1 MTARDLPH
9 GDDAGR
15 TGPENGSWN
24 GSIWRRAN
32 KLDRIGMRKV
42 LQRSGIVDES
52 TTPLATDPAEVTQL
66 LGAQWYQ
73 QRLAKLAA
81 DLGRDQDSVQ
91 AEAAG
96 YLREMAASLD
106 ERAVQAWRGFSRWF
120 MRAYDVLVDEDQ
132 IAQLR
137 KLDKKATL
145 AFAFSHRSYL
155 DGMLLPE
162 VILANRLSPALT
174 FGGANLNFFP
184 FGAWAKRTGTIFIR
198 RQTKGL
204 PVYRFV
210 LRAYTAQLAQNHTN
224 LSWSIEG
231 GRTRTGKLR
240 PPVYGILRY
249 LSDAVDEIEGPEIY
263 LVPTSI
269 VYDQLHE
276 VAAMTTEAYGA
287 VKRPEDVRFLIRLA
301 RQQAQR
307 LGRAYLDFGEP
318 LPLRKRLQE
327 LHADASATGNE
338 IERIALDV
346 EHRINRATPVTP
358 IAVVSL
364 ALLGADHR
372 SLTINEVL
380 ATVQPLASYI
390 AARNW
395 TVAGAADLT
404 NRSTIRWTL
413 HQLVDSGVV
422 SVYDSGTEAVWGI
435 REDQHLVAAFYRN
448 TAIHILVDRAIAEI
462 AVVAALE
469 TASDAGSFSAAT
481 VRDEAL
487 RLRELLKFEFLFS
500 ARAQFEKELADEVR
514 LIGPAIGPVEDT
526 AKTYTAAA
534 ARRLLESADLL
545 LAHLVLR
552 PFLDAYHIV
561 ADRLAAHEVES
572 FDEKAFL
579 AECLQ
584 VGKQW
589 ELQRKIANAESRSM
603 ELFKTALRLARHRE
617 LIDGSAHA
625 DIAKRRRQFADEVAT
640 AIRWVN
646 RIAELART
654 RQRTDE
660 DGTASG

>member
-1 MTARDLPH
+1 MSRGPGATAREFGRVGVRKLLQ
-9 GDDAGR
+9 R
-15 TGPENGSWN
+15 TGF
-24 GSIWRRAN
+24 
-32 KLDRIGMRKV
+32 
-42 LQRSGIVDES
+42 VDES
-52 TTPLATDPAEVTQL
+52 ATPLTTDPAEVVQL
-66 LGAQWYQ
+66 LAAPWYVE
-73 QRLAKLAA
+73 RLNGLA
-81 DLGRDQDSVQ
+81 DELGRDPASVR

-96 YLREMAASLD
+96 YLREMAPSLD
-106 ERAVQAWRGFSRWF
+106 ERAVRAWRSFSCWL

-137 KLDKKATL
+137 KLDRKATL

-155 DGMLLPE
+155 DGLLLPE
-162 VILANRLSPALT
+162 VIQANRLLPALT

-184 FGAWAKRTGTIFIR
+184 MGAWAKRTGTIFIR
-198 RQTKGL
+198 RRTKDI

-210 LRAYTAQLAQNHTN
+210 LRAYAAQLVQNHAN
-224 LSWSIEG
+224 LTWSIEG

-249 LSDAVDEIEGPEIY
+249 ISDAVDEIDGPELY

-276 VAAMTTEAYGA
+276 VEAMTTEAYGA
-287 VKRPEDVRFLIRLA
+287 TKRPEDFRFLIRLA
-301 RQQAQR
+301 RQQGER

-318 LPLRKRLQE
+318 LPLRKRLEE
-327 LHADASATGNE
+327 LRAEESGTGTE

-358 IAVVSL
+358 TAVVSL
-364 ALLGADHR
+364 ALLGADR
-372 SLTINEVL
+372 SLSISEVL
-380 ATVQPLASYI
+380 ATVRPLASYI

-413 HQLVDSGVV
+413 HQLVASGVV
-422 SVYDSGTEAVWGI
+422 SVYDAGTEPVWGI
-435 REDQHLVAAFYRN
+435 GADQHLVAAFYRN
-448 TAIHILVDRAIAEI
+448 TAIHIVVDRAIAET
-462 AVVAALE
+462 ALLAATE
-469 TASDAGSFSAAT
+469 DAERSVEGLVSPAT

-500 ARAQFEKELADEVR
+500 ARAQFEKDLADEVR
-514 LIGPAIGPVEDT
+514 LIGRVEDT
-526 AKTYTAAA
+526 SKA
-534 ARRLLESADLL
+534 ARAADVRGLLEKADLL

-561 ADRLAAHEVES
+561 ADRLAAYEDES
-572 FDEKAFL
+572 FDEDAFL
-579 AECLQ
+579 AECLE

-589 ELQRKIANAESRSM
+589 ELQRRMASAESRSM

-617 LIDGSAHA
+617 LVDSFEDLDVA
-625 DIAKRRRQFADEVAT
+625 RRRREFADEVAT
-640 AIRWVN
+640 AVRRVN
-646 RIAELART
+646 TIAELAGAR
-654 RQRTDE
+654 
-660 DGTASG
+660 

>member
-1 MTARDLPH
+1 MSAGPGASAREF
-9 GDDAGR
+9 GR
-15 TGPENGSWN
+15 V
-24 GSIWRRAN
+24 
-32 KLDRIGMRKV
+32 GMRKL
-42 LQRSGIVDES
+42 LQRTGIVEES
-52 TTPLATDPAEVTQL
+52 TTPLTTDPAEVVQL
-66 LGAQWYQ
+66 LAAPWYD
-73 QRLAKLAA
+73 QRLAGLA
-81 DLGRDQDSVQ
+81 DELGRDLAGVR

-96 YLREMAASLD
+96 YLREMAPSLD
-106 ERAVQAWRGFSRWF
+106 ERAVRAWRSFSCWL

-137 KLDKKATL
+137 KLDRKATL

-155 DGMLLPE
+155 DGLLLPE
-162 VILANRLSPALT
+162 VIQANRLSPALT

-184 FGAWAKRTGTIFIR
+184 MGAWAKRTGTIFIR
-198 RQTKGL
+198 RQTKDI

-210 LRAYTAQLAQNHTN
+210 LRAYAAQLVQNHAN
-224 LSWSIEG
+224 LTWSIEG

-249 LSDAVDEIEGPEIY
+249 ISDAVDEIDGPEVY

-276 VAAMTTEAYGA
+276 VEAMTTEAYGA
-287 VKRPEDVRFLIRLA
+287 TKRPEDFRFLVRLA
-301 RQQAQR
+301 RQQGER

-318 LPLRKRLQE
+318 LPLRKRLEE
-327 LHADASATGNE
+327 LRAEESGTGTE

-358 IAVVSL
+358 TAVVSL
-364 ALLGADHR
+364 ALLGADR
-372 SLTINEVL
+372 SLSISEVL
-380 ATVQPLASYI
+380 ATVRPLASYI

-395 TVAGAADLT
+395 CVAGAADLT

-413 HQLVDSGVV
+413 HQMVASGVV
-422 SVYDSGTEAVWGI
+422 NVYDAGTEPVWGI
-435 REDQHLVAAFYRN
+435 GAEQHLVAAFYRN
-448 TAIHILVDRAIAEI
+448 TAIHIVVDRAIAET
-462 AVVAALE
+462 ALLAAIE
-469 TASDAGSFSAAT
+469 DAEGSVDGLVEPMT

-514 LIGPAIGPVEDT
+514 LIGRVEDT
-526 AKTYTAAA
+526 SKAANA
-534 ARRLLESADLL
+534 ADVRGLLEKADLL

-561 ADRLAAHEVES
+561 ADRLAAFDDES
-572 FDEKAFL
+572 FDGEAFL
-579 AECLQ
+579 AECLE

-589 ELQRKIANAESRSM
+589 ELQRRIASAESRSM

-617 LIDGSAHA
+617 LVDGFSDV
-625 DIAKRRRQFADEVAT
+625 DIAQRRRDFADEIAT
-640 AIRWVN
+640 AVRRVN
-646 RIAELART
+646 TIAGLAGT
-654 RQRTDE
+654 R
-660 DGTASG
+660 

>member
-1 MTARDLPH
+1 MTAREV
-9 GDDAGR
+9 G
-15 TGPENGSWN
+15 
-24 GSIWRRAN
+24 
-32 KLDRIGMRKV
+32 RIGLRKL
-42 LQRSGIVDES
+42 LQRIGIVAES
-52 TTPLATDPAEVTQL
+52 MTPLATDPVEVTQL
-66 LGAQWYQ
+66 LDARWYDE
-73 QRLAKLAA
+73 RLRALA
-81 DLGRDQDSVQ
+81 DELGRDPDSVR

-106 ERAVQAWRGFSRWF
+106 ERAVQAWRGFSRWL

-132 IAQLR
+132 ITQLR
-137 KLDKKATL
+137 KLDRKATL

-162 VILANRLSPALT
+162 AILANRLSPALT

-184 FGAWAKRTGTIFIR
+184 MGAWAKRTGAIFIR
-198 RQTKGL
+198 RQTKDI

-210 LRAYTAQLAQNHTN
+210 LRAYAAQLVQNHVN
-224 LSWSIEG
+224 LTWSIEG

-240 PPVYGILRY
+240 PPVFGILRY
-249 LSDAVDEIEGPEIY
+249 ITDAVDEIDGPEVY

-276 VAAMTTEAYGA
+276 VEAMTTEAYGA
-287 VKRPEDVRFLIRLA
+287 VKRPEDLRFLVRLA
-301 RQQAQR
+301 RQQGER

-327 LHADASATGNE
+327 MRADKSGTGSE

-358 IAVVSL
+358 TAVVSL
-364 ALLGADHR
+364 ALLGADR
-372 SLTINEVL
+372 SLSISEVL
-380 ATVQPLASYI
+380 ATVRPLASYI

-395 TVAGAADLT
+395 AVAGAADLT

-413 HQLVDSGVV
+413 HQMVASGVV
-422 SVYDSGTEAVWGI
+422 SVYDAGTEAVWGI
-435 REDQHLVAAFYRN
+435 GEDQHLVAAFYRN
-448 TAIHILVDRAIAEI
+448 PAIHILVDRAVAEL
-462 AVVAALE
+462 ALLAAAE
-469 TASDAGSFSAAT
+469 TTTNGSVSPAT

-487 RLRELLKFEFLFS
+487 SLRDLLKFEFLFS
-500 ARAQFEKELADEVR
+500 GRAQFEKDLANEVL
-514 LIGPAIGPVEDT
+514 LIGSVVDT
-526 AKTYTAAA
+526 SKPAAA
-534 ARRLLESADLL
+534 ADVWRLLESADVL

-561 ADRLAAHEVES
+561 ADRLAAHEDDS
-572 FDEKAFL
+572 FDEEGFL

-589 ELQRKIANAESRSM
+589 ELQRNIASAESRSM

-617 LIDGSAHA
+617 LVDGADA
-625 DIAKRRRQFADEVAT
+625 TDIAKRRQQFADEIAT
-640 AIRWVN
+640 ATRRVN
-646 RIAELART
+646 TIAELAR
-654 RQRTDE
+654 RQ
-660 DGTASG
+660 

>member
-1 MTARDLPH
+1 MTA
-9 GDDAGR
+9 
-15 TGPENGSWN
+15 
-24 GSIWRRAN
+24 N
-32 KLDRIGMRKV
+32 KFDRIWMRKA
-42 LQRSGIVDES
+42 LQRSGIMEES
-52 TTPLATDPAEVTQL
+52 TVPLAGDPAEVAQL
-66 LGAQWYQ
+66 LGARWYQ
-73 QRLAKLAA
+73 ERLAELAVK
-81 DLGRDQDSVQ
+81 LGRDQGSVQ

-96 YLREMAASLD
+96 YLREMASSRD
-106 ERAVQAWRGFSRWF
+106 DRAVQAWRGFSRWF

-162 VILANRLSPALT
+162 MILANRLSPALT

-184 FGAWAKRTGTIFIR
+184 FGGWAKRTGTIFIR
-198 RQTKGL
+198 RQTKGI

-210 LRAYTAQLAQNHTN
+210 LRAYTAQLVQNHLN

-249 LSDAVDEIEGPEIY
+249 LTDAVDVIDGPEIY

-327 LHADASATGNE
+327 LHADPSAAGNE

-346 EHRINRATPVTP
+346 EHRINRVTPVTP
-358 IAVVSL
+358 TAVVSL

-422 SVYDSGTEAVWGI
+422 SVYDAGTEAVWGI
-435 REDQHLVAAFYRN
+435 REDQQLVAAFYRN
-448 TAIHILVDRAIAEI
+448 TAIHILVDRAIAEMAI
-462 AVVAALE
+462 LAASE
-469 TASDAGSFSAAT
+469 AASATGSFSAAT

-500 ARAQFEKELADEVR
+500 GRAQFEKELTDEVD
-514 LIGPAIGPVEDT
+514 LIGPVIRSVEGT
-526 AKTYTAAA
+526 AKTYTAGEALQ
-534 ARRLLESADLL
+534 LLESADLL

-561 ADRLAAHEVES
+561 ADRLAAQPDEF

-579 AECLQ
+579 TECLQ

-589 ELQRKIANAESRSM
+589 ELQLKIANAESRSM

-617 LIDGSAHA
+617 LVDGSTHA
-625 DIAKRRRQFADEVAT
+625 DVAKRRRQFADEIAT
-640 AIRWVN
+640 AVRRVN
-646 RIAELART
+646 TIAELAST
-654 RQRTDE
+654 PQWADE
-660 DGTASG
+660 GAMDA